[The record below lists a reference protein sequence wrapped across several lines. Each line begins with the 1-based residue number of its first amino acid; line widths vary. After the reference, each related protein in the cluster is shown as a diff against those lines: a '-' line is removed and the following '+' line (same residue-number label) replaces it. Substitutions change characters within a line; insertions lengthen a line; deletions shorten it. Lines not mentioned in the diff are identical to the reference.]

1 MKPKKQIIINKKNY
15 KMGKL
20 AQIKTKQTN
29 SSVEEYINSVK
40 DEGQRK
46 DSFTILKMMQ
56 KASKEKPKMW
66 GSSMI
71 GFGNKIYK
79 SPATGREVEWFK
91 IGFSP
96 RKANISLHLVL
107 DIKKYAAELK
117 KLGKHK
123 TGVGCLYINKLDDV
137 DLKVLEK
144 LINTAAK
151 NK

>member
-1 MKPKKQIIINKKNY
+1 MS
-15 KMGKL
+15 KL
-20 AQIKTKQTN
+20 TQIKTKET
-29 SSVEEYINSVK
+29 SASVEDFINSVK
-40 DEGQRK
+40 DDEQRK

-56 KASKEKPKMW
+56 KVSKEKPKMW

-91 IGFSP
+91 LGFSP

-107 DIKKYAAELK
+107 DIKKHAAELK

-137 DLKVLEK
+137 DVKVLEK
-144 LINTAAK
+144 LINVAAK
-151 NK
+151 LK

>member
-1 MKPKKQIIINKKNY
+1 
-15 KMGKL
+15 MGKL
-20 AQIKTKQTN
+20 AVIKTKETGA
-29 SSVEEYINSVK
+29 SVENFLNSVK

-46 DSFTILKMMQ
+46 DSFIILKLMQ

-96 RKANISLHLVL
+96 RKTNISLHLVL
-107 DIKKYAAELK
+107 DIKKHAAELK

-123 TGVGCLYINKLDDV
+123 TGVGCLYINRLDDV

-151 NK
+151 IK